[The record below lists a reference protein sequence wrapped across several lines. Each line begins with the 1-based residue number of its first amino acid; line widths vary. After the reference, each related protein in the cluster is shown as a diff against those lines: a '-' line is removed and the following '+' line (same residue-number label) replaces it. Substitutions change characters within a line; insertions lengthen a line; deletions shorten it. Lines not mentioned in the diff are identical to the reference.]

1 MVLLCLGLIIFLG
14 VHSLRLFGDDRRAR
28 WMARTGEKKF
38 KLQYSALSVVGFV
51 LVVVG
56 FGLARETPMVLW
68 TPWAPLRHLTALL
81 TLLAFVFLAAAY
93 VPRNAIK
100 ARLHHPMVLA
110 VKVWALAHL
119 LVIGTVSHV
128 VLFGSFLVWAVLC
141 FRAAR
146 RRDQRLDVRY
156 EAGKARATVITVALG
171 GLAWSL
177 FALWGHGWL
186 VGIRVMA

>member
-28 WMARTGEKKF
+28 WMDRTGEKKF

-56 FGLARETPMVLW
+56 FGLVRETPMVLW

-177 FALWGHGWL
+177 FVLWGHGWL

>member
-14 VHSLRLFGDDRRAR
+14 VHSLRLLGEGWRAR
-28 WMARTGEKKF
+28 WMARTGEKMF
-38 KLQYSALSVVGFV
+38 KLQYSALSFVGFV

-81 TLLAFVFLAAAY
+81 TLCAFVFLAAAY
-93 VPRNAIK
+93 VPGNAIK

-119 LVIGTVSHV
+119 LVTATASHV

-146 RRDQRLDVRY
+146 QRDQRQDVRY

-186 VGIRVMA
+186 IGIRAMA